1 MSKET
6 HYKLLRRL
14 EKNADATQRELAQD
28 VGVSLGKLNYCLKKL
43 IEKGWVKA
51 NNFHNNPN
59 KSSYRY
65 LLTPSGI
72 DAKTRLTV
80 QFLKR
85 KLEEYDRLQ
94 QEILSLEE
102 ELERLGDNGLL
113 QGQQSENDQDAKE
126 QTQPKG

>member
-51 NNFHNNPN
+51 NNFHQSSN
-59 KSSYRY
+59 KAKYRY
-65 LLTPSGI
+65 LLTPTGI
-72 DAKTRLTV
+72 DAKAQLTV

-94 QEILSLEE
+94 EEIRILEDELKSLDGEY
-102 ELERLGDNGLL
+102 LPPNIERHHVDDV
-113 QGQQSENDQDAKE
+113 QQK
-126 QTQPKG
+126 KM

>member
-51 NNFHNNPN
+51 NNFHQSPN
-59 KSSYRY
+59 KAKYRY

-72 DAKTRLTV
+72 DAKTKLTV
-80 QFLKR
+80 QFLKS

-94 QEILSLEE
+94 EEIRLLEKELSSSNDECLP
-102 ELERLGDNGLL
+102 LDVKQHDVNGD
-113 QGQQSENDQDAKE
+113 QQK
-126 QTQPKG
+126 KL

>member
-14 EKNADATQRELAQD
+14 EKNADSTQRELAQD

-51 NNFHNNPN
+51 NNFHQSPN
-59 KSSYRY
+59 KAKYRY

-72 DAKTRLTV
+72 DAKTKLTV

-94 QEILSLEE
+94 EEIRLLED
-102 ELERLGDNGLL
+102 ELKSIDDKHLPLDVERYDVD
-113 QGQQSENDQDAKE
+113 NDQQK
-126 QTQPKG
+126 KL